1 MIRQEDELMSSI
13 SVLLAED
20 HVITRQGIRR
30 LLENEKGVKV
40 IGEAGD
46 GEEAVQMVTEL
57 KPDVVIMDIAMPRLN
72 GIEATRQIKLIH
84 PHTAVL
90 ILSAYD
96 DDEYVFALLK
106 AGAAGYLLKSV
117 SGDELT
123 RAIQAVYKG
132 EPVLDPIVARKVM
145 NYFRLPGKVRKLE
158 SPSEHLSEREI
169 DIIKLAARG
178 MTNKDIAD
186 KLHLSNRTVEGHLRT
201 IFNKLGVGS
210 RTEAV
215 LYGLRKG
222 WLILEELP

>member
-1 MIRQEDELMSSI
+1 MSSI
-13 SVLLAED
+13 TVLLAED
-20 HVITRQGIRR
+20 HVITREGIRR
-30 LLENEKGVKV
+30 LLEDESNLEV
-40 IGEAGD
+40 IGEAGN
-46 GEEAVQMVTEL
+46 GEEAVQIATEM
-57 KPDVVIMDIAMPRLN
+57 KPDVVLMDVAMPKLN
-72 GIEATRQIKLIH
+72 GIEATRQIKLIN
-84 PHTAVL
+84 PGTAVL

-96 DDEYVFALLK
+96 DDEYVFALIK
-106 AGAAGYLLKSV
+106 AGAAGYLLKNV

-123 RAIQAVYKG
+123 RAIQAVRKG
-132 EPVLDPIVARKVM
+132 EPVLDPMIARKVM
-145 NYFRLPGKVRKLE
+145 NYFKLPGKVRGLE
-158 SPSEHLSEREI
+158 RPSEHLSSRET

-222 WLILEELP
+222 WFSLEELS

>member
-1 MIRQEDELMSSI
+1 MSNI
-13 SVLLAED
+13 NVLLAED

-30 LLENEKGVKV
+30 LLEDEKGVTV
-40 IGEAGD
+40 IGEASD
-46 GEEAVQMVTEL
+46 GEEAVQMATDL
-57 KPDVVIMDIAMPRLN
+57 KPDIIIMDIAMPKLN
-72 GIEATRQIKLIH
+72 GIEATRQIKLIS
-84 PHTAVL
+84 PRTAVL

-106 AGAAGYLLKSV
+106 VGAAGYLLKNI

-123 RAIQAVYKG
+123 RAIRAVYKG

-145 NYFRLPGKVRKLE
+145 NYFKLPGKARGLE
-158 SPSEHLSEREI
+158 RPSEHLSNRET
-169 DIIKLAARG
+169 DILKLAAKG

-215 LYGLRKG
+215 LFGLRKG
-222 WLILEELP
+222 WFTLEDLP

>member
-1 MIRQEDELMSSI
+1 MSSI
-13 SVLLAED
+13 NVLLAED

-30 LLENEKGVKV
+30 LIEDEKGVKV
-40 IGEAGD
+40 IGEASD
-46 GEEAVQMVTEL
+46 GEEAVQMTTDL
-57 KPDVVIMDIAMPRLN
+57 KPDIIIMDIAMPKLN
-72 GIEATRQIKLIH
+72 GIEATRQIKLIS
-84 PHTAVL
+84 PRTAVL

-106 AGAAGYLLKSV
+106 VGAAGYLLKNV
-117 SGDELT
+117 SGDELI
-123 RAIQAVYKG
+123 RAIRAVYKG

-145 NYFRLPGKVRKLE
+145 NYFKLPGKTRGLE
-158 SPSEHLSEREI
+158 RPSDHLSNREA
-169 DIIKLAARG
+169 DILKLAAKG
-178 MTNKDIAD
+178 MTNKNIAD

-222 WLILEELP
+222 WFTLEELP